1 MENIL
6 LFGLLFSFGLMT
18 LGFWTKM
25 RIFNLISIAP
35 LLYLGFQ
42 LSGEITI
49 VIAVVAL
56 IIFQLYYT
64 FMGKLS

>member
-6 LFGLLFSFGLMT
+6 LFGLLFSFGLMV

-25 RIFNLISIAP
+25 RIYNLISIAP

-49 VIAVVAL
+49 VIAVIAL